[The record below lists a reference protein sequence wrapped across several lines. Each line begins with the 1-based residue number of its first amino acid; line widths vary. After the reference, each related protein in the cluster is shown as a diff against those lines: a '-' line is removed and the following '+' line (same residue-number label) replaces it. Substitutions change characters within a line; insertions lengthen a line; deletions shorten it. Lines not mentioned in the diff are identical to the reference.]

1 MTLLVDLNYFLH
13 MYVSANH
20 CMPGHVL
27 DPRSMCTY
35 QERIVRGDLGQQYVR
50 PSRPACYSEPNQTT
64 HEVDHVGVLEVSGG
78 FLSLATLSRS
88 PMFGIPSRC
97 PRGERI

>member
-20 CMPGHVL
+20 CMTGHVL

-35 QERIVRGDLGQQYVR
+35 QERIVRGDLEQLYVR

-64 HEVDHVGVLEVSGG
+64 HEVDQCRFWSLEVSG
-78 FLSLATLSRS
+78 FCTLLATLSRS
-88 PMFGIPSRC
+88 PMFGNT
-97 PRGERI
+97 E